1 MLDKLLENI
10 AALKAHF
17 RHDEGEKERSYKDS
31 EGYWTV
37 GVGHLLDAE
46 QSDRELKAMGL
57 EDELDDW
64 EGFKITPEQIEELLD
79 IDIDD
84 TLTMLKLSFDESELE
99 KLDSTRFISLFSMA
113 YQLGSVIK
121 FPAMVKAVKTEDWD
135 RAADEMLWSCG
146 LKQQRRSAW
155 YKQTPN
161 RCQKMADGMRY
172 GSFEKKEPDPV
183 TEIAASLKESDLQK
197 YTGDQLLAEIKRR
210 METEARHHD
219 DSDRVT
225 SEQV

>member
-1 MLDKLLENI
+1 MLEKLQENI
-10 AALKAHF
+10 NALKAHL
-17 RHDEGEKERSYKDS
+17 RHDEGEEEEAYQDS
-31 EGYWTV
+31 EGNWTIA
-37 GVGHLLDAE
+37 VGHLLDAE

-64 EGFKITPEQIEELLD
+64 EGFTVTPEQMEELLN

-99 KLDSTRFISLFSMA
+99 KLDPTRFISLFSMA

-121 FPAMVKAVKTEDWD
+121 FPAMVKAVKTEDWG

-146 LKQQRRSAW
+146 LKQQRRSTW

-172 GSFEKKEPDPV
+172 GTFEKDKQDPV
-183 TEIAASLKESDLQK
+183 TAIAASLKESDLQT
-197 YTGDQLLAEIKRR
+197 YTHDQLLAEIKRR
-210 METEARHHD
+210 LETEA
-219 DSDRVT
+219 
-225 SEQV
+225 